1 MDVEDSGDETNKQL
15 WLLLGGNSKGRTS
28 SQSWEKG
35 RLQHPD
41 RLHGPASIGRL
52 RWLGAGE
59 NKVEHFH
66 RDKVTVAA
74 LIYLRQ
80 RPKGRTPR
88 GH

>member
-1 MDVEDSGDETNKQL
+1 MGRTKQL

-28 SQSWEKG
+28 SRRWERDG
-35 RLQHPD
+35 RSEEKSGRSSPTGSTAQ
-41 RLHGPASIGRL
+41 RASAASVG
-52 RWLGAGE
+52 LGAGE

-80 RPKGRTPR
+80 RPNGRTPR